1 MQPRSASCTEALAT
15 GLPQQLSDGGDGRG
29 SRGDSVPHR
38 PVDRPS
44 QTPIGPWSGAG
55 GPGSGQTPGR
65 HPVAQEPVVQPSP
78 TAGFPEDSS
87 VRACGICTGS
97 IRTSSG
103 YTRPPTAG
111 RKGGWYV
118 CLSQ

>member
-44 QTPIGPWSGAG
+44 RTPIGPWSGAG

-111 RKGGWYV
+111 RKGGGYV